1 MQFDTSLT
9 VEAIVRLITV
19 STFWNWLDQ
28 VDGASSRHYS
38 SAGSEMIVDEVA
50 DILKLHVVGAYNP

>member
-28 VDGASSRHYS
+28 VDGAITARVTIDRNRQQQPRQTTTKRRSLVSQ
-38 SAGSEMIVDEVA
+38 
-50 DILKLHVVGAYNP
+50 LL